1 MLCGHGQACIVFG
14 GQQERI
20 GKLENGLV
28 RVELTVQQL
37 AGVVSSEHT
46 ANQEIRRQ
54 DREELKEHVNKMDRS
69 VTGLT
74 EEIKKIAERT
84 SAVDSS
90 VLAKQSQAS
99 GAVDAAKWIAGT
111 LVTVLGLVL
120 TYQAG
125 QRGTHYTPEPP
136 VPQYSER
143 AK

>member
-1 MLCGHGQACIVFG
+1 MAGDQPYAMRAWPGLQVFG

-20 GKLENGLV
+20 GKLESGLV
-28 RVELTVQQL
+28 RLEVTVDQL
-37 AGVVSSEHT
+37 AGVVKTEHT

-54 DREELKEHVNKMDRS
+54 DREELKEHVNRMDKS
-69 VTGLT
+69 VTTLT

-84 SAVDSS
+84 SAVDNS

-111 LVTVLGLVL
+111 LATVLGLVL

-125 QRGTHYTPEPP
+125 QRGTHYEP
-136 VPQYSER
+136 
-143 AK
+143 

>member
-1 MLCGHGQACIVFG
+1 MRARPGLRVFG

-20 GKLENGLV
+20 GKLESGLV
-28 RVELTVQQL
+28 RLEVTVQQL

-46 ANQEIRRQ
+46 TNQEIRKQ
-54 DREELKEHVNKMDRS
+54 DREELKEHVNRMDKS
-69 VTGLT
+69 VTVLT

-84 SAVDSS
+84 SAVDNS
-90 VLAKQSQAS
+90 VLARQSQAS

-111 LVTVLGLVL
+111 LATVLGLVL

-125 QRGTHYTPEPP
+125 QRGTHYEPEPP
-136 VPQYSER
+136 APQYSER